1 MSVMFWRCI
10 TFNGVGTFVP
20 VNINSQKYTDIL
32 EDNLWLVVTKVFS
45 TEPWILQ
52 DDIATPHR
60 SRHTVQC
67 KQESNIP

>member
-32 EDNLWLVVTKVFS
+32 EDNLWSVVTKVFS

-52 DDIATPHR
+52 DDIATP
-60 SRHTVQC
+60 
-67 KQESNIP
+67 PPL